1 MRPLCL
7 IPHLHNAWT
16 SLCDTWHTTM
26 PFCSEHICQLYIDQ
40 IYNTRWRHLAIKST
54 TQFFWLTKS
63 SEATAFDCPHFK
75 TTVLIYTKMC
85 DMLCCKM
92 HLRWQFHW
100 LVPDACKIFYHA
112 SLHIKSPTCTSFAA
126 VEVDRGWR
134 LIFLSFDTLLL
145 SNNRLSRLFLLNIY
159 AQFPMVV
166 VDSKIRVADFHQVLP
181 ILCYKCS
188 EQSSVLCMPKS
199 CKLIQAFWRSRKC
212 PEVVTSV
219 FLAHSIGSSDGGLYM
234 HHSVSCTQN
243 VACK

>member
-100 LVPDACKIFYHA
+100 LVPDAGKTLPRITAYQVSNMHIICCCWSRPWMA
-112 SLHIKSPTCTSFAA
+112 SYLPLFWYTAA
-126 VEVDRGWR
+126 VKQLPVQTG
-134 LIFLSFDTLLL
+134 S
-145 SNNRLSRLFLLNIY
+145 
-159 AQFPMVV
+159 AQHLCWISHSSCWQ
-166 VDSKIRVADFHQVLP
+166 SKIRVADFHQVPP
-181 ILCYKCS
+181 IFCYKCS
-188 EQSSVLCMPKS
+188 EQN
-199 CKLIQAFWRSRKC
+199 I
-212 PEVVTSV
+212 V
-219 FLAHSIGSSDGGLYM
+219 FMYAKIMQIDSGILA
-234 HHSVSCTQN
+234 
-243 VACK
+243 K